1 MSDEND
7 YGNTTY
13 EYGNTTYQNNDTT
26 FQNDDMSYPLGLYL
40 DTQYKILLLDRTNQL
55 EHENM
60 SLKYSISKKRKRIEE
75 LESQNRFLKNF
86 SNKENSNKKTNIDV
100 STQMEMTPKTYVFL
114 KQEEYDR
121 LLIDIFNKLNTVDDI
136 IKLEKNE
143 HRFGFRAN
151 KKFMKLYNI
160 ISSLKKLN
168 FMIGME
174 DIKKEI
180 FEHIGYFIHDI
191 QNKNELMHIIIT
203 GPPGVGKTELG
214 IIISKIYLTLG
225 FLTSNT
231 FIIAKRSDLIG
242 RYLGETAIKTQE
254 LIDSAIGGVLFIDEV
269 YSLGNDELR
278 DSFSKECIDTIN
290 QNLTDNKGK
299 FLCIIAGYKE
309 EIESCFFAYNKGL
322 KRRFPISHN
331 ISGYNSSE
339 LYNILLK
346 KARED
351 GWEIEGN
358 DVIKILDNNI
368 KKFKFFGGDMELLLQ
383 KAKFI
388 AGARYLKNE
397 LNIMVKKIITYDDI
411 MTACDKTFVNKEDNN
426 NDIPYNMYI

>member
-1 MSDEND
+1 MEDDDQTQQYEN
-7 YGNTTY
+7 NN
-13 EYGNTTYQNNDTT
+13 EAYQ
-26 FQNDDMSYPLGLYL
+26 LGLYL

-60 SLKYSISKKRKRIEE
+60 TLIHHLEKKRKRIEK
-75 LESQNRFLKNF
+75 LESQNRMLKSMRYCDTNESEKKGMDINICTKMESTPSTYIFLEQ
-86 SNKENSNKKTNIDV
+86 S
-100 STQMEMTPKTYVFL
+100 
-114 KQEEYDR
+114 EYDK
-121 LLIDIFNKLNTVDDI
+121 LLIEIFRNLNTIDDI
-136 IKLEKNE
+136 IKLENNE
-143 HRFGFRAN
+143 HKYGFRDN
-151 KKFMKLYNI
+151 TKFMKLYNI

-168 FMIGME
+168 SMIGMDE
-174 DIKKEI
+174 IKREI

-214 IIISKIYLTLG
+214 SIISKIYLTLG
-225 FLTSNT
+225 FLTSNK

-254 LIDSAIGGVLFIDEV
+254 VINNAIGGVLFIDEV
-269 YSLGNDELR
+269 YSLGNNELR
-278 DSFSKECIDTIN
+278 DSFSKECIDTLN

-309 EIESCFFAYNKGL
+309 DIETCFFAYNKGL
-322 KRRFPISHN
+322 KRRFPICHD
-331 ISGYNSSE
+331 IVGYNSDE
-339 LYNILLK
+339 LYGILIK
-346 KARED
+346 KAGED
-351 GWEIEGN
+351 GWEIEDKN
-358 DVIKILDNNI
+358 VKKILDENI

-397 LNIMVKKIITYDDI
+397 KNTNVNKKLTYDDI
-411 MTACDKTFVNKEDNN
+411 MLAYKKTFDCKKNEDV
-426 NDIPYNMYI
+426 IPEGMYL

>member
-1 MSDEND
+1 MSNENEHD
-7 YGNTTY
+7 GT
-13 EYGNTTYQNNDTT
+13 EYQNNGAVP
-26 FQNDDMSYPLGLYL
+26 QNNDMAYQLGLYL
-40 DTQYKILLLDRTNQL
+40 DTQYKILLLDKTNQL

-60 SLKYSISKKRKRIEE
+60 TLKYSISKKRKRIEE
-75 LESQNRFLKNF
+75 LETHNRILKNVTN
-86 SNKENSNKKTNIDV
+86 NKEKSKKNTNVNANTI
-100 STQMEMTPKTYVFL
+100 MEITPKTYVFL
-114 KQEEYDR
+114 KQDEYNK
-121 LLIDIFNKLNTVDDI
+121 LLIDIFNKLNTIDDI
-136 IKLEKNE
+136 INLEKNE
-143 HRFGFRAN
+143 HRFGFRNN
-151 KKFMKLYNI
+151 KKFMKLYNV

-168 FMIGME
+168 LMIGMD

-180 FEHIGYFIHDI
+180 FEHIGYFIHDV

-225 FLTSNT
+225 FLTSNA
-231 FIIAKRSDLIG
+231 FIIAKRSDLVG

-331 ISGYNSSE
+331 ITGYNSEE
-339 LYNILLK
+339 LYKILLK
-346 KARED
+346 KAKED
-351 GWEIEGN
+351 GWKIEGD
-358 DVIKILDNNI
+358 DVIKILDKNI

-397 LNIMVKKIITYDDI
+397 LDTKVKKIITCDDI
-411 MTACDKTFVNKEDNN
+411 IAAYNKTFDHTDV
-426 NDIPYNMYI
+426 NDIPCGMYT